1 MTQTHELIL
10 EDLEVDLEVNFEVVL
25 EVNLK
30 VNLGVTLEVDIGV
43 SPTAQLAA
51 RHITGQRGRV
61 RYLVVLR
68 NAI

>member
-1 MTQTHELIL
+1 MGTLIL
-10 EDLEVDLEVNFEVVL
+10 EELEFDFEVEI
-25 EVNLK
+25 EVNLE